1 MTPTCSE
8 DTLSWRDSGRCRPI
22 MDELDAIEEMERK
35 VASLIR
41 AGNAIVRAQTP
52 VERVASIHDWNKL
65 IESVS
70 K

>member
-1 MTPTCSE
+1 
-8 DTLSWRDSGRCRPI
+8 